1 MHSLKIL
8 GIALVAGLAL
18 STSCN
23 SSNSS
28 QTTSDTTATVG
39 EKMTAAA
46 DSVKAAVTPDP
57 NKSFVNDAVT
67 DNTKELAW
75 LQAGVD
81 HGTSKELKAHAKMM
95 IADHQKLGDEVK
107 AYATR
112 KGISLPNVDTTGV
125 ASLSE
130 KPGKDWDKAWVNKMV
145 DAHQNAID
153 MFTSA
158 QGKVTDP
165 ELKAT
170 IDKALPVLHSHYDM
184 VKKMQDS
191 MK

>member
-1 MHSLKIL
+1 MHSLKFL
-8 GIALVAGLAL
+8 GFALVAGLAL

-23 SSNSS
+23 NSNSS

-75 LQAGVD
+75 LQAGMD
-81 HGTSKELKAHAKMM
+81 HGISKELKAHAKMM
-95 IADHQKLGDEVK
+95 MADHQKLGDEVK
-107 AYATR
+107 AYASK
-112 KGISLPNVDTTGV
+112 KGIDLPNVDTAGV
-125 ASLSE
+125 ASLSQ
-130 KPGKDWDKAWVNKMV
+130 KPGKDWDKAWVDKMV

-165 ELKAT
+165 DLKAT